1 MAVRK
6 RRKHFYKTYLA
17 GPMQA
22 VAHSGAGWRVV
33 LGKILSHKFSIE
45 VQDPVRA
52 ERKKTR
58 MTATGTKNL
67 AKTLTLLL
75 IRGDKDAERKF
86 LKLLRKVIELDF
98 KAIRASRFIVALV
111 IERVVSSGTNEE
123 IIYASKK
130 KIPVYILYLGRVENF
145 PAWMLYRVL
154 RSGGRVFPVKDV
166 KKPSDFNDLLE
177 YLKRRFELEK
187 LERR

>member
-1 MAVRK
+1 M
-6 RRKHFYKTYLA
+6 RKHRKHCYKTYLA

-33 LGKILSHKFSIE
+33 LGRILSKRFGVE
-45 VQDPVRA
+45 VQDPVQD

-58 MTATGTKNL
+58 RSATGTKNL
-67 AKTLTLLL
+67 LKTLTSLLV
-75 IRGDKDAERKF
+75 RGDKDAERKF

-111 IERVVSSGTNEE
+111 IEGIVSSGTNEE

-130 KIPVYILYLGRVENF
+130 KIPIYILYLGRIENF
-145 PAWMLYRVL
+145 PAWMLYRIL

-166 KKPSDFNDLLE
+166 KKPRDFNDLIE

-187 LERR
+187 LEW